1 MTSSYQRFIEYWD
14 NVFSKAGDSVSNH
27 VSLDNDGLENAL
39 RWLCEGSRSVI
50 DFGCGRGSMLFFCAQ
65 IGTQEHL
72 GIDLSSEAI
81 LISQRRAE
89 KLERGSFRFQQGGV
103 EALSSVPEASFD
115 AMILSNIIDNLYP
128 DDAKLLLSECARILK
143 PGGKL
148 FVKLNP
154 FLSPEQI
161 AEWRIK
167 TISGNL
173 LDDGLLLWNNT
184 TEQWRSFFEKDFSI
198 VHEGTIY
205 YPKHDMINRSFYLT
219 R

>member
-27 VSLDNDGLENAL
+27 VTLDNDDLENAL

-89 KLERGSFRFQQGGV
+89 KLKRGSFKFQQSGV
-103 EALSSVPEASFD
+103 EALSSVPAASFD

-154 FLSPEQI
+154 FLTPEQI
-161 AEWRIK
+161 REWKIK

-205 YPKHDMINRSFYLT
+205 YLEHDMINRSFYLT

>member
-1 MTSSYQRFIEYWD
+1 MTGSYQRFIEYWD
-14 NVFSKAGDSVSNH
+14 DVFSKSSKSTSDH
-27 VSLDNDGLENAL
+27 VSLGNVDLENAL

-65 IGTQEHL
+65 NGTREHL

-81 LISQRRAE
+81 MLSQRRAE
-89 KLERGSFRFQQGGV
+89 TMQNGLFAFQQGGV
-103 EALSSVPEASFD
+103 EALSKVPEASFD

-128 DDAKLLLSECARILK
+128 DDAKLLLSECTRIVK
-143 PGGKL
+143 PNGKL

-154 FLSPEQI
+154 FLTQEQI
-161 AEWRIK
+161 AEWNIK

-184 TEQWRSFFEKDFSI
+184 TEQWRSFFEKSFSI
-198 VHEGTIY
+198 AHEGIIY
-205 YPKHDMINRSFYLT
+205 YPEHEQTSRMLCLVH
-219 R
+219 

>member
-1 MTSSYQRFIEYWD
+1 MTGSYQRFIEYWD
-14 NVFSKAGDSVSNH
+14 NVFSKAGDSVSNQ
-27 VSLDNDGLENAL
+27 VSLGNIDLENAL
-39 RWLCEGSRSVI
+39 LWLCEGSRSVI

-65 IGTQEHL
+65 NGTQEHL

-81 LISQRRAE
+81 VLSQRRAE
-89 KLERGSFRFQQGGV
+89 THLHGSFAFQQGGV
-103 EALSSVPEASFD
+103 EALSNVPQASFD

-128 DDAKLLLSECARILK
+128 DDAKLLLSECARIVK

-154 FLSPEQI
+154 FLTPEQI
-161 AEWRIK
+161 VEWKIK

-184 TEQWRSFFEKDFSI
+184 TEQWRSLLEKDFSI

-205 YPKHDMINRSFYLT
+205 YPEHDMINRSFYLN